1 MGDDS
6 DLHCQQCGNSGS
18 EQFARVFGDN
28 SNTVPACYSCESH
41 QAIERGAAS
50 DATPAV
56 RSGSR
61 TRSSNSTSCAWH
73 S

>member
-1 MGDDS
+1 MGDD
-6 DLHCQQCGNSGS
+6 LHCEQCGNSVS

-28 SNTVPACYSCESH
+28 SNTVHACYSCESH

-50 DATPAV
+50 DATPAI
-56 RSGSR
+56 SGSR
-61 TRSSNSTSCAWH
+61 TRSSNSTSWARN